1 MTAARKSSAGAIGI
15 IDIFAGPG
23 GLGEG
28 FSSFECRPGVRPFN
42 LEVSAEMESSA
53 HATLTL
59 RAFYRLLSQREGR
72 LPKKYLEF
80 LRRYSR
86 EDKQTAPH
94 IHFGEGPLSALW
106 KQAEN
111 EALRLTLGV
120 PEHNAILH
128 QHVASAKRKGNPLV
142 VIGGPPCQAY
152 SIVGRARNTRDEA
165 FKLHGDKKH
174 FLYREYLEILAN
186 YSPDAFIMENVKG
199 ILTSNVGG
207 RDMFRQIHQDLSHPA
222 RALGINIAKSV
233 SQPEYLLL
241 PVTLNSGEYRDSE
254 AANKDPTDFVIRCED
269 HGVPQARHRV
279 IIMGIRIDHASK
291 ALKAPGLVTPEKQAT
306 VADALA
312 GLPRLRSGLS
322 EQFDSEEAWR
332 EVVGRQCKLVKRAI
346 GKSDLKLKE
355 KLESLR
361 LSRLQRSSSHYTGK
375 EPILLQGIR
384 AKKQDV
390 VLNHETRSHMG
401 SDLARYLFSSAF
413 AAVHGSSPTSEE
425 FPIELA
431 PDHVNWFSGSFADRF
446 RTQLKGQPSS
456 TVTSHLSKDGHA
468 FIHFDPSQCRSL
480 TVREAARL
488 QTFSDDYLFLGN
500 RTQQFVQVGNAVPPM
515 IARQIAAVIWSIL
528 GK

>member
-1 MTAARKSSAGAIGI
+1 MSAARKSSSSSIGI

-28 FSSFECRPGVRPFN
+28 FSSFECRPGVRPFS

-59 RAFYRLLSQREGR
+59 RAFYRLLSQSEGR

-80 LRRYSR
+80 LRQFSLA
-86 EDKQTAPH
+86 DKLSPSA
-94 IHFGEGPLSALW
+94 HFGEGPLSSLW
-106 KQAEN
+106 KQAES
-111 EALRLTLGV
+111 EALRLTLGL

-128 QHVASAKRKGNPLV
+128 QRVASAKRKGGALV

-152 SIVGRARNTRDEA
+152 SIVGRARNAKDEA

-174 FLYREYLEILAN
+174 FLYREYLEILAS

-199 ILTSNVGG
+199 ILSSTVGG
-207 RDMFRQIHQDLSHPA
+207 RDMFRQIHQDLSDPA
-222 RALGINIAKSV
+222 AALGASV
-233 SQPEYLLL
+233 TRSSVRPEYLLL
-241 PVTLNSGEYRDSE
+241 PVALNNGDSRDSS
-254 AANKDPTDFVIRCED
+254 AAAKDPMDFVIRCEN

-279 IIMGIRIDHASK
+279 IIMGIRVDHAAK
-291 ALKAPGLVTPEKQAT
+291 ALTAPGLTMPKEQIT
-306 VADALA
+306 VADALV

-322 EQFDSEEAWR
+322 DQFDSGEAWR
-332 EVVGRQCKLVKRAI
+332 EVVGRQCKLVKRVI
-346 GKSDLKLKE
+346 GKSDLKLRE

-361 LSRLQRSSSHYTGK
+361 LPSLHRSSTQYTGK
-375 EPILLQGIR
+375 EPVQLKGIH

-390 VLNHETRSHMG
+390 LLNHETRSHME

-413 AAVHGSSPTSEE
+413 AAVHGISPTSAE
-425 FPIELA
+425 FPLELA
-431 PDHVNWFSGSFADRF
+431 PDHGNWFSGSFADRF
-446 RTQLKGQPSS
+446 RTQLRGRPSS

-468 FIHFDPSQCRSL
+468 FIHYDPSQCRSL

-488 QTFSDDYLFLGN
+488 QTFPDDYLFLGN